1 MSLLFLQKK
10 SSILKG
16 TTFPFDPSFLF
27 FIFLKKR
34 DQNGVSSKQSGAE
47 LYSLYI

>member
-16 TTFPFDPSFLF
+16 TKVFSEAINRQVSPFTHFDL
-27 FIFLKKR
+27 
-34 DQNGVSSKQSGAE
+34 
-47 LYSLYI
+47 

>member
-16 TTFPFDPSFLF
+16 TTFPFDPSLKGTLVPFLF
-27 FIFLKKR
+27 IIYKCQRF
-34 DQNGVSSKQSGAE
+34 V
-47 LYSLYI
+47 